1 MGIYI
6 SIFKRSLVFQNLT
19 EMMEVVLIP
28 KLSYPRH
35 PSPNVRYYFLLG
47 LAEKDLKNKA
57 NYYHQLAGKNDS
69 LNKLDGCVG
78 SPGSL
83 RDIGF

>member
-1 MGIYI
+1 
-6 SIFKRSLVFQNLT
+6 
-19 EMMEVVLIP
+19 MMEVVLIP

-57 NYYHQLAGKNDS
+57 NYYHQLAGKNDCKYPVFRTTYS
-69 LNKLDGCVG
+69 LEVKDGN
-78 SPGSL
+78 
-83 RDIGF
+83 